1 VERSSICPSNS
12 HRIIQSRGDAVEETV
27 FRLLKEGEERALFE
41 FAEGLPEKGSWGKK
55 TRYLRTGYERFLR
68 FFKYVRAFQPN
79 YSLLAWENGKIVGFV
94 TAIYSPR
101 WNRELSKR
109 YECKIEKRAHV
120 LAIAFN
126 EGRKDILNGL
136 VKRLSLCFSKEGIKG
151 IEYPAFGNVCLT
163 TATDVLKPENVD
175 ALVVFREAGFRIS
188 DCYYSMRL
196 KLESHTS
203 KNGNRRK
210 GLHFHVGNR
219 RLELIGKNHVL
230 AKIIWDPIRNGKTS
244 IGVFV
249 KQAYRRRGLGT
260 ALMTEALRHLRK
272 RGVKSVELGVDGNN
286 LPALKLYRKFCFE
299 VYETQFYLMMP
310 C

>member
-1 VERSSICPSNS
+1 MEER
-12 HRIIQSRGDAVEETV
+12 V

-41 FAEGLPEKGSWGKK
+41 FAEDLPERGYWGKK

-79 YSLLAWENGKIVGFV
+79 YSLLAEENGRIVGFV

-109 YECKIEKRAHV
+109 YECKIEKRAHI

-136 VKRLSLCFSKEGIKG
+136 VKKLSVCFSKEGIKG
-151 IEYPAFGNVCLT
+151 IEYPTFGNVCLT

-196 KLESHTS
+196 KFESHTS
-203 KNGNRRK
+203 KNERQRK
-210 GLHFHVGNR
+210 RTRFHVGNR
-219 RLELIGKNHVL
+219 RLEVIRKNQVL
-230 AKIIWDPIRNGKTS
+230 AKITWDPIQDGKTS

-249 KQAYRRRGLGT
+249 RQAYRRKGLGT
-260 ALMTEALRHLRK
+260 ALMAEALRLLRNK
-272 RGVKSVELGVDGNN
+272 GVKSVELGVDGNN
-286 LPALKLYRKFCFE
+286 LAALKLYRKFGFE
-299 VYETQFYLMMP
+299 VYETQFYMIMP